1 MDLRTNLT
9 KNFTIVKRKWGV
21 VNLVNDFGTVVEH

>member
-9 KNFTIVKRKWGV
+9 SDG
-21 VNLVNDFGTVVEH
+21 